1 MIFSIKVQ
9 DGLFLVITKATCFFC
24 IFATSKYTLMKRTAK
39 IKTIAMSDNV
49 GLYSILFEPN
59 QETEFRRFLSKF
71 KDNSTLNKDYRAI
84 INAIDRII
92 ANGALERYFRPEGK
106 MNDNLAALSINS
118 RRLRLYCLRIS
129 DQILIMG
136 NGGEKSTGTYEECAE
151 LSGYVMDLQKFDEL
165 LKQAQEEG
173 DISIERNLITGIEET
188 SFEL

>member
-1 MIFSIKVQ
+1 M
-9 DGLFLVITKATCFFC
+9 
-24 IFATSKYTLMKRTAK
+24 MRTAK

-59 QETEFRRFLSKF
+59 QETEFRRFLAKF
-71 KDNSTLNKDYRAI
+71 KDNSTLNKDYQAI
-84 INAIDRII
+84 LNAIDRII

-106 MNDNLAALSINS
+106 INDNLAALAINS

-136 NGGEKSTGTYEECAE
+136 NGGEKNTRTYEECAE